1 MTEELTTPTAT
12 ELAPAD
18 IASAFG
24 QIESKDLILPVV
36 KLAQSLTKEVT
47 EGTVKPGQ
55 FVNSLTG
62 TVYGTGF
69 EFIIAAYFKG
79 RFYATKDESF
89 FTNALVIPDHWDHPD
104 AGKPFTESDD
114 AEERYVAAVNAELRE
129 WGSGPPIQ
137 TTHNYVGYV
146 VGQEDDELGVIPVRL
161 SLMKSSSKTAR
172 SLNTL
177 LRLAKDPTKRIFN
190 ISSESKNG
198 PKGTY
203 FIVAASQGRL
213 AEPEE
218 QAAAVALAQDYLHAQ
233 VQLTGDGDAEQ
244 KPEKPEPTGGLDV
257 A

>member
-1 MTEELTTPTAT
+1 MTTDLATPTST
-12 ELAPAD
+12 DLAPAD
-18 IASAFG
+18 IAGAFG
-24 QIESKDLILPVV
+24 QIESKDLVLPIV
-36 KLAQSLTKEVT
+36 KLAQSLSKEVT
-47 EGTVKPGQ
+47 EGITKPGN

-62 TVYGTGF
+62 TVYGTEF

-79 RFYATKDESF
+79 RFYATEDQSF
-89 FTNALVIPDHWDHPD
+89 FTNALVMPDHWDHPD
-104 AGKPFTESDD
+104 AGKPFTEIDD
-114 AEERYVAAVNAELRE
+114 AEERYAAAANAKQRE

-146 VGQEDDELGVIPVRL
+146 VGQEDDELGVVPVRL
-161 SLMKSSSKTAR
+161 SLMKSSAKTAR

-190 ISSESKNG
+190 IGAESKTG

-203 FIVAASQGRL
+203 FVVAASQGRL
-213 AEPEE
+213 AEPDE
-218 QAAAVALAQDYLHAQ
+218 QAAAVELMQDYLHAQ

-257 A
+257 S